1 MGLSGS
7 AGAGLLDEPRGPE
20 AQREGQQGVHHGQAR
35 QEDSTT
41 QFRAKGALLSRMG
54 AMPRTAG
61 VHQISVAHDDW
72 GGIFAG
78 QRCACPL
85 AITLPW
91 SPPATA

>member
-1 MGLSGS
+1 M
-7 AGAGLLDEPRGPE
+7 AK
-20 AQREGQQGVHHGQAR
+20 QGKRIAPPNSVRKAHY
-35 QEDSTT
+35 
-41 QFRAKGALLSRMG
+41 LSRMG

>member
-41 QFRAKGALLSRMG
+41 QFRAKGALSLPHGRH
-54 AMPRTAG
+54 AA
-61 VHQISVAHDDW
+61 D
-72 GGIFAG
+72 GGRASDF
-78 QRCACPL
+78 RRP
-85 AITLPW
+85 
-91 SPPATA
+91 